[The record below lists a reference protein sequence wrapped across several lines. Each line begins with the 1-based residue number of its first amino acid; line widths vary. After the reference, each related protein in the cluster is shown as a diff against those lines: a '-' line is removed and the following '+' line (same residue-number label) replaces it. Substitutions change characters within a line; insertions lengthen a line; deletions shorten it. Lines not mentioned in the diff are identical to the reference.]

1 MQREPCKLQETMER
15 TPCSLM
21 WPLRATPESTF
32 NRRGRTLKHVR
43 FHPLHVN
50 LEEKHALAFVQ
61 LPCARHSLSPCM
73 LARLHVVW

>member
-32 NRRGRTLKHVR
+32 SRRGRTLKHVR

-73 LARLHVVW
+73 LARLYVVW